1 MQRLAVLAVLLMLCA
16 PLLSRWVQAHG
27 PLPPTLLGAAAPA
40 HTTSAAVHAGMPG
53 HAHADMAMAADTGSA
68 AAMAMTMHGHAADAP
83 TDAATAAAHGSHGQ
97 AGDSHA
103 AHGEAC
109 DYCLLAGRLLLV
121 LAVAWLL
128 LPPLRPPLPLLRRL
142 LAVFVPVLQRA
153 HAPRG
158 PPLAA

>member
-27 PLPPTLLGAAAPA
+27 PLPGPRGPAAPA
-40 HTTSAAVHAGMPG
+40 HTTSGAAHAGMPG
-53 HAHADMAMAADTGSA
+53 HAHADMAMAADTGAA
-68 AAMAMTMHGHAADAP
+68 AAMAMTMHAHAADGSA
-83 TDAATAAAHGSHGQ
+83 DAATAAAHGSHGQ
-97 AGDSHA
+97 VGDSHA

-128 LPPLRPPLPLLRRL
+128 LPPLHPPLPLVRRL
-142 LAVFVPVLQRA
+142 LPVFVPVLRRA